1 MEKDEELG
9 LVTLEEM
16 YNCFKSDEYKE
27 FREDFDVSF
36 VVDENGKESVSYIY
50 AWDLPENS
58 PLLYRHIVAEQLF
71 RTDYRLVNW
80 EYMSAFSEAT
90 FYGLMD
96 LMLNPL
102 VWQDKRLYY
111 DSLIEGRIA
120 KEEFDRSRLHRVW
133 EIMYYIR
140 EEGILNFADN
150 PYVFDEDLIGANYI
164 KGMHDWGV
172 ITTDYG
178 EIMKNIY
185 QGARFTYSD
194 LSKNKY
200 YDIKKLRTSIL
211 KIAEERGGK
220 RAAEI
225 LNTLQKEWPKIKR
238 WKTHFESMTND
249 DISQFEDILMNGFET
264 ELEEWEAGNDAPKE
278 QPKTVKRAKNQSV
291 SKSQSFET
299 LLQCPQDQKEHVMS
313 RLHELLDNKGGKH
326 VAMILMAAKQ
336 KYFLLL
342 DTPTEKQYTA
352 EFTLNGTWRA
362 VSDYIQKHT
371 LPSGKY
377 SEDLDHISI
386 L

>member
-58 PLLYRHIVAEQLF
+58 PFLYRHIVAEQLF

-90 FYGLMD
+90 FYELMD

-164 KGMHDWGV
+164 KGMHDWGI

-178 EIMKNIY
+178 EIMMNIY
-185 QGARFTYSD
+185 QGKHFTYSD
-194 LSKNKY
+194 LRKNKH
-200 YDIKKLRTSIL
+200 YDIKQLRTSIL
-211 KIAEERGGK
+211 KIAEKRGGK
-220 RAAEI
+220 RAEEI
-225 LNTLQKEWPKIKR
+225 LSMLQEEWPKIKR
-238 WKTHFESMTND
+238 WKTHFENMTED
-249 DISQFEDILMNGFET
+249 DICQFEDILMNGFET
-264 ELEEWEAGNDAPKE
+264 ELEEWETGNDAPKE
-278 QPKTVKRAKNQSV
+278 QPKTIKKAKNQSV
-291 SKSQSFET
+291 CKSQPFET

-342 DTPTEKQYTA
+342 DIPTEKQYTA

-362 VSDYIQKHT
+362 VSNYIKKCT
-371 LPSGKY
+371 LSNGRY
-377 SEDLDHISI
+377 SVNLDHISI
-386 L
+386 Q

>member
-58 PLLYRHIVAEQLF
+58 PFLYRHIVAEQLF

-90 FYGLMD
+90 FYELMD

-178 EIMKNIY
+178 EIMMNIY

-200 YDIKKLRTSIL
+200 YDIKQLRTSIL
-211 KIAEERGGK
+211 KIAEKRGGK

-238 WKTHFESMTND
+238 WKTHFECMTND

-264 ELEEWEAGNDAPKE
+264 ELEEWESQRESEEKTATGVGKLDSSFFGTTYSSDVCEKELIKIINHSKNKAAACRELMCSATAGYFILSNKTDYEKADAINPWVAF
-278 QPKTVKRAKNQSV
+278 T
-291 SKSQSFET
+291 
-299 LLQCPQDQKEHVMS
+299 
-313 RLHELLDNKGGKH
+313 NK
-326 VAMILMAAKQ
+326 
-336 KYFLLL
+336 KYV
-342 DTPTEKQYTA
+342 
-352 EFTLNGTWRA
+352 FTGDDFRKARN
-362 VSDYIQKHT
+362 S
-371 LPSGKY
+371 
-377 SEDLDHISI
+377 
-386 L
+386 

>member
-36 VVDENGKESVSYIY
+36 VVDENGEESVSYIY
-50 AWDLPENS
+50 AWDLPETS
-58 PLLYRHIVAEQLF
+58 PFLYRHIVAEQLF
-71 RTDYRLVNW
+71 RTDYRQVNW
-80 EYMSAFSEAT
+80 EYMSAFSEDT

-164 KGMHDWGV
+164 KGMHNWGV
-172 ITTDYG
+172 ITTDY
-178 EIMKNIY
+178 EKIMMNIY

-200 YDIKKLRTSIL
+200 YDIKQLRTSIL
-211 KIAEERGGK
+211 KIAEKRGGK

-238 WKTHFESMTND
+238 WKTHFECMTND

-278 QPKTVKRAKNQSV
+278 QPKTIKRAKNQSV
-291 SKSQSFET
+291 SKSQSFDS
-299 LLQCPQDQKEHVMS
+299 LLQCPKEQKEHVLS
-313 RLHELLDNKGGKH
+313 RLHDLLDGKGGKH
-326 VAMILMAAKQ
+326 VAIILMAAKQ
-336 KYFLLL
+336 KYSLLL
-342 DTPTEKQYTA
+342 DIPTENQYTS
-352 EFTLNGTWRA
+352 EFVLSGTWRA
-362 VSDYIQKHT
+362 VTNYIKKHT
-371 LPSGKY
+371 LINGKY

-386 L
+386 I

>member
-36 VVDENGKESVSYIY
+36 VVDENGEESVSYIY
-50 AWDLPENS
+50 AWDLPETS
-58 PLLYRHIVAEQLF
+58 PFLYRHIVAEQLF
-71 RTDYRLVNW
+71 RTDYRHVNW
-80 EYMSAFSEAT
+80 EYMSAFSEDT

-164 KGMHDWGV
+164 KGMHNWGV
-172 ITTDYG
+172 ITTDY
-178 EIMKNIY
+178 ERIMMNIY

-200 YDIKKLRTSIL
+200 YDIKQLRTSIL
-211 KIAEERGGK
+211 KIAEKRGGK

-238 WKTHFESMTND
+238 WKTHFECMTND

-278 QPKTVKRAKNQSV
+278 QPKTIKRAKNQSV
-291 SKSQSFET
+291 SKSQSFDS
-299 LLQCPQDQKEHVMS
+299 LLQCPKEQKEHVLS
-313 RLHELLDNKGGKH
+313 RLHDLLDGKGGKH
-326 VAMILMAAKQ
+326 VAIILMAAKQ
-336 KYFLLL
+336 KYSLLL
-342 DTPTEKQYTA
+342 DIPTENQYTS
-352 EFTLNGTWRA
+352 EFVLSGTWRA
-362 VSDYIQKHT
+362 VTNYIKKHT
-371 LPSGKY
+371 LMNGKY

-386 L
+386 I

>member
-58 PLLYRHIVAEQLF
+58 PFLYRHIVAEQLF

-90 FYGLMD
+90 FYELMD

-164 KGMHDWGV
+164 KGMHDWGI

-178 EIMKNIY
+178 EIMMNIY

-194 LSKNKY
+194 FSKNKH
-200 YDIKKLRTSIL
+200 YDIKQLRTSIL
-211 KIAEERGGK
+211 KIAEKRGGK
-220 RAAEI
+220 RAEEI
-225 LNTLQKEWPKIKR
+225 LSMLQEEWPKIKR
-238 WKTHFESMTND
+238 WKTHFENMTED
-249 DISQFEDILMNGFET
+249 DICQFEDILMNGFET
-264 ELEEWEAGNDAPKE
+264 ELEEWETGNDAPKE
-278 QPKTVKRAKNQSV
+278 QPKTIKKAKNQSV
-291 SKSQSFET
+291 CKSQPFET

-326 VAMILMAAKQ
+326 VAMILMAAKG
-336 KYFLLL
+336 KESLLL
-342 DTPTEKQYTA
+342 DIPTEKQYTA